1 MKNLRFLHCSVT
13 VPASLSCTGE
23 TAGKFERL
31 IGISVLSA
39 GQTIPCRD
47 TGCVCFGSA
56 RILFA
61 YGQAL
66 ARAQQP
72 SYISSMK
79 LLLQIPLFYVVL
91 KDLIR
96 HLIQFLRSQLRFSL
110 SVIYLTGSHIVRP
123 PVPAIVA
130 VVQQQRLD
138 IVHRVCKF

>member
-23 TAGKFERL
+23 TAGKFEGR

-47 TGCVCFGSA
+47 TGCVCFGSD

-61 YGQAL
+61 YRQAL

-72 SYISSMK
+72 SCKSGMGL
-79 LLLQIPLFYVVL
+79 LLLQVPFFYVIL
-91 KDLIR
+91 
-96 HLIQFLRSQLRFSL
+96 
-110 SVIYLTGSHIVRP
+110 
-123 PVPAIVA
+123 
-130 VVQQQRLD
+130 
-138 IVHRVCKF
+138 